1 MPRPL
6 AGSPDL
12 NTSAADAILQSQQP
26 EVEAEAESVE
36 LVEVQQKVPAKSEAK
51 EPPERTDDP
60 VRMYLRE
67 MGSVELLSREGE
79 IAIAKR
85 IETGREAMIA
95 GLCESPLTFQA
106 IIIWRDELNEG
117 KVFLRD
123 IIDLEATYAG
133 PDAKAMPGP
142 VIGPD
147 GQPIVMAPGAP
158 PAALAGATPFKGA
171 PERANGEEGEGGET
185 APGEGDFDDDD
196 MENSLSLAAI
206 EAELKPK
213 VVETFDNI
221 ADAYKR
227 LRRLQ
232 DQDIQNKLRNDSLS
246 PAQERR
252 YKKLKDDII
261 SEVKSLRLNQ
271 ARIDALVEQLYDINK
286 RLVGY
291 EGRLMRLSESH
302 GVARE
307 DFLRNSQGS
316 ELDPYWLNRVS
327 KLSAK
332 GWKSLVARDK
342 DKVKQHRHEIQV
354 LAGETGLEM
363 ASSARSCTW
372 CRRASARRARPRRRW
387 WRRTCASSSRL
398 PRNTPTAG
406 CSFSI

>member
-26 EVEAEAESVE
+26 EEEAEAESAE
-36 LVEVQQKVPAKSEAK
+36 LVEVQRAVPAKSEAK
-51 EPPERTDDP
+51 DPTERTNDP

-133 PDAKAMPGP
+133 PDAKAMPAA
-142 VIGPD
+142 VSGPD
-147 GQPIVMAPGAP
+147 GQPIPAAPPIPCAPGV
-158 PAALAGATPFKGA
+158 
-171 PERANGEEGEGGET
+171 GGET
-185 APGEGDFDDDD
+185 APGEGDFDDD
-196 MENSLSLAAI
+196 MEDSLSLAAI
-206 EAELKPK
+206 EAKLKPK
-213 VVETFDNI
+213 VLETFDNV
-221 ADAYKR
+221 AYSYKR

-232 DQDIQNKLRNDSLS
+232 DQYIEFKLKNTTLS

-261 SEVKSLRLNQ
+261 TEVKSLRLNQ
-271 ARIDALVEQLYDINK
+271 TRIDSLVEQLYDINK
-286 RLVGY
+286 RLVSY
-291 EGRLMRLSESH
+291 EGRLMRLAESH

-307 DFLRNSQGS
+307 DFLKNYQSS
-316 ELDPYWLNRVS
+316 YSFLL
-327 KLSAK
+327 
-332 GWKSLVARDK
+332 
-342 DKVKQHRHEIQV
+342 EI
-354 LAGETGLEM
+354 
-363 ASSARSCTW
+363 
-372 CRRASARRARPRRRW
+372 
-387 WRRTCASSSRL
+387 
-398 PRNTPTAG
+398 
-406 CSFSI
+406 